1 MRSLS
6 LYMKMILPLSVL
18 LLASCH
24 ETETL
29 QEEDYVSVAAASTKG
44 TPVTSVPSTFPVWGY
59 VWPEAEAMG
68 KPNWMCGEDFIQD
81 GPVWRSTYRH
91 ANIPAGY
98 MMRLWAMWPMD
109 APGVSGLPLAASAGT
124 PSFSYDVPTDVADHK
139 DLLVA
144 WSEIFDIQPA
154 TFPLVMRHA
163 LSCILFKTS
172 TENVPACTIKS
183 VSIGPLA
190 SSGTYT
196 EGSAWSALTGSDH
209 YLIVVNQPFAVTDID
224 MRVGTE
230 AQTMIVLPQTLP
242 AEAQVSVDYRLDG
255 ETTDRTISASVA
267 GLELGMG
274 YKTVIRLILPTPSPS
289 DEPGTLGIEATVQ
302 PWDGGQE
309 FTATL

>member
-1 MRSLS
+1 MRHLS
-6 LYMKMILPLSVL
+6 LYFKMILPLAAL
-18 LLASCH
+18 MLASCH
-24 ETETL
+24 ETEPL
-29 QEEDYVSVAAASTKG
+29 QEDDYVSAAVASTKG
-44 TPVTSVPSTFPVWGY
+44 TPVTAVPTTFSVWGY
-59 VWPEAEAMG
+59 VWPEAEAMS
-68 KPNWMCGEDFIQD
+68 KPNWMCGEDFVQD
-81 GPVWRSTYRH
+81 GPLWRSTYRH

-98 MMRLWAMWPMD
+98 MMRLWAMWPMG
-109 APGVSGLPLAASAGT
+109 ATGVSGLPLAASAGT
-124 PSFSYDVPTDVADHK
+124 PSFSYAVPTDVANHQ

-154 TFPLVMRHA
+154 SFPLVMRHA

-190 SSGTYT
+190 SNGTYT
-196 EGSAWSALTGSDH
+196 EGSAWSGLSGSAT
-209 YLIVVNQPFAVTDID
+209 YLIVVNQDLAVTDID

-242 AEAQVSVDYRLDG
+242 AEAQVSVDYRIAG
-255 ETTDRTISASVA
+255 ETTDRTLSASVA

-274 YKTVIRLILPTPSPS
+274 YKTVIRLIIPTPTPV
-289 DEPGTLGIEATVQ
+289 DEYGTLGIEATVQ